1 MQIGSLAKAN
11 GVSVQTVRYYERY
24 GLLPKP
30 QRKASSYRIYTD
42 EHVRRLQFVLQAKTL
57 GFTLDEIKEIISLS
71 QRHECPCG
79 RVVRIAEPAT
89 ARVYGVFRA
98 MHDGSGRLIPADKK
112 QMGRELVIPPADCGE
127 AQDGQIAQKN
137 GSAAAL
143 ASAQLVSRI

>member
-57 GFTLDEIKEIISLS
+57 AFTLDEIKEIISLS

-79 RVVRIAEPAT
+79 RVVRIAEERLADISKQIDEISC
-89 ARVYGVFRA
+89 FRKELSRA
-98 MHDGSGRLIPADKK
+98 LTRWKTVPQESPSGDAICMLIEKTMIRK
-112 QMGRELVIPPADCGE
+112 G
-127 AQDGQIAQKN
+127 K
-137 GSAAAL
+137 SH
-143 ASAQLVSRI
+143 